1 MEAFLTKYGYI
12 GIFIGTFLEGET
24 TVLLGGIFSKL
35 GYMEIYR
42 VFLWAFL
49 GTFAGDFTFFSL
61 GRVFGR
67 HRIAKYE
74 FLSSKIP
81 LANGIIKK
89 YGNFIIFIIRFLVG
103 IRAVILMLL
112 GCTNLKIGKFILFS
126 VLNSTLWSIMITLI
140 GYIFGN
146 VVYVFVSDIK
156 KYEEFIIPSILILV
170 TILIFIYRRIVRE
183 REKAY
188 GDQ

>member
-1 MEAFLTKYGYI
+1 
-12 GIFIGTFLEGET
+12 
-24 TVLLGGIFSKL
+24 
-35 GYMEIYR
+35 
-42 VFLWAFL
+42 
-49 GTFAGDFTFFSL
+49 
-61 GRVFGR
+61 
-67 HRIAKYE
+67 
-74 FLSSKIP
+74 
-81 LANGIIKK
+81 
-89 YGNFIIFIIRFLVG
+89 
-103 IRAVILMLL
+103 MLL